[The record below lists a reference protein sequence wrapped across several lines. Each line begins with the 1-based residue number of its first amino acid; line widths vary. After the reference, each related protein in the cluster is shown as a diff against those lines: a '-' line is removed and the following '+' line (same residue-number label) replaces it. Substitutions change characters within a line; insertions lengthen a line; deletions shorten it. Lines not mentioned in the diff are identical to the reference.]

1 MFFFSSRRRH
11 TRCALVTGVQ
21 TCAPP
26 IYLRTN
32 AAGVNLNREWHAP
45 TLERSPEVLH
55 VLKRMDETGVDF
67 AMDVHGDESIPHVF
81 LAGFDGIPQW
91 TDAQGAR
98 YRRFV
103 ETLERLTPDFQTRHG
118 YPASAPGKANLSMS
132 TNQLAN
138 RFGCAPMTLD
148 RKNVV

>member
-1 MFFFSSRRRH
+1 
-11 TRCALVTGVQ
+11 
-21 TCAPP
+21 
-26 IYLRTN
+26 
-32 AAGVNLNREWHAP
+32 
-45 TLERSPEVLH
+45 
-55 VLKRMDETGVDF
+55 MDETGVVF

-91 TDAQGAR
+91 TDAQGVR

-132 TNQLAN
+132 TNKLAN
-138 RFGCAPMTLD
+138 RFGCVSMTLEMTFKDHQNSRATSTD
-148 RKNVV
+148 RGVPD